1 MKKSVVSSF
10 AILILVVASA
20 AVSVHAQSAG
30 EIRVNIPFEFTAGD
44 KALPAGQYSV
54 RRVFERSDSPL
65 YVQNRKSSE
74 TATIMTQVGPTS
86 SSPAGVRLVFN
97 RYGEEYFL
105 SQVWT
110 DEGRIG
116 REVSKSKR
124 ERSLEKELA
133 QHASKSE
140 RVVVVAA
147 ALE

>member
-1 MKKSVVSSF
+1 MKKSVVSSL

-20 AVSVHAQSAG
+20 AVSVHAQSVS

-54 RRVFERSDSPL
+54 RRVFERADGPL

-74 TATIMTQVGPTS
+74 TAAIMTQVGPTS
-86 SSPAGVRLVFN
+86 SSPTGAKLVFN

-110 DEGRIG
+110 DEGRVG
-116 REVSKSKR
+116 REVRKSKR

-133 QHASKSE
+133 YHASKPE

-147 ALE
+147 LE